1 MMPGEQE
8 ALIAELYNPDMLCP
22 NVTEFELMGGL
33 TNGKTFRL
41 QFTSIAP
48 LPEDLLWYTYTA
60 EISRVFDP
68 EFYLENG
75 Y

>member
-8 ALIAELYNPDMLCP
+8 ALIAELYDPDMLCP

-33 TNGKTFRL
+33 ITGKNFHL
-41 QFTSIAP
+41 QVTSIAP
-48 LPEDLLWYTYTA
+48 LPDDLLWYTKIA